1 MNNQANTTLIIANLW
16 LVGAW
21 LIDDMIG
28 WIIMIFMSLIWML
41 ISFKASH
48 DEIKYLRK
56 MQMIQDLKEE
66 YEFLK
71 RCKDA
76 SIDMLNK
83 KPKRKK
89 K

>member
-1 MNNQANTTLIIANLW
+1 MNNHANTTLIIANVW
-16 LVGAW
+16 LVGTW

-48 DEIKYLRK
+48 DEIRHLRRK
-56 MQMIQDLKEE
+56 QMIQDLEDQ
-66 YEFLK
+66 YRFLK
-71 RCKDA
+71 RCRDA

>member
-41 ISFKASH
+41 LSFKSSQ
-48 DEIKYLRK
+48 DEIRHLRK
-56 MQMIQDLKEE
+56 MQMIQDLEDQ
-66 YEFLK
+66 YNFLK
-71 RCKDA
+71 RCRDA